1 MKNIYNILFSTF
13 VILAL
18 LNHIGS
24 LAYKLTV
31 VLSGRDLGIFK
42 YIKSM
47 SIEFYFFYQLPFDM
61 LNMAIIAHIYQWQ
74 EIKHTL
80 IQVLDMQEYHDDE
93 LESQQEDGAFGGG
106 VAELAKSNVSRG
118 SVDSRV
124 SIGQDKLY
132 VPTMISSNMNA
143 RVDMSKMSLFNKGL
157 RSEMDKIAQG
167 GGQGPLGTQGTSR
180 QS

>member
-93 LESQQEDGAFGGG
+93 LES
-106 VAELAKSNVSRG
+106 
-118 SVDSRV
+118 
-124 SIGQDKLY
+124 
-132 VPTMISSNMNA
+132 
-143 RVDMSKMSLFNKGL
+143 
-157 RSEMDKIAQG
+157 
-167 GGQGPLGTQGTSR
+167 
-180 QS
+180 